1 MWPRLPERG
10 DGKEGGAG
18 GRGTGRFWKLWDGGG
33 RGERG
38 SWGIGKN
45 QLWGC
50 LDQVLALKGMKARDT
65 WDPQF
70 QATPGQAQS
79 PAGEEFGEEIP

>member
-1 MWPRLPERG
+1 M
-10 DGKEGGAG
+10 GKEGGAG
-18 GRGTGRFWKLWDGGG
+18 GRGTGRFWKLLDRGG

-38 SWGIGKN
+38 SWGIGEN

-50 LDQVLALKGMKARDT
+50 LDKVLALKGMKARDP

-70 QATPGQAQS
+70 QGTPGQAQS
-79 PAGEEFGEEIP
+79 PIGEEFGEEIP